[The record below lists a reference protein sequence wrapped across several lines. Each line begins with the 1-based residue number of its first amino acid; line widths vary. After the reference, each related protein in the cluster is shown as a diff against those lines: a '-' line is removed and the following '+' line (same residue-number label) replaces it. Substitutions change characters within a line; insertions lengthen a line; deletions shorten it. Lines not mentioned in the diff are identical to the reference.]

1 MDSLMPTMRSYEPST
16 ASITDGDGM
25 IAVAIRFTGPAGVK
39 APAPMPRRAVRRD
52 GAEGTWKAADMVH
65 LRNKLL
71 RHA

>member
-25 IAVAIRFTGPAGVK
+25 IAVAIRFTGPAGAK

-52 GAEGTWKAADMVH
+52 GAGHLEGSGHGPPPKQAT
-65 LRNKLL
+65 
-71 RHA
+71 